1 MSQAQGLDTPVRYLR
16 GVGPKRSN
24 DFLKLGINTVRDLL
38 EFFPRRYRFFDQV
51 GSISDL
57 REGQE
62 ASVIGCI
69 ESVDYKSFPYPPR
82 VNVTIWDESGGCF
95 IRWFHGGFLLDRLR
109 VGSWIRVQ
117 GKVRSWRSEPAF
129 SNPKFEILEDRPTQ
143 PGGNLS
149 LPVYPSQE
157 QFGSKFLTDLIR
169 LALEQYGDDIK
180 DWFSGDWL
188 AQRDLIDRRDAYK
201 LIHEPEDEGHWQQAR
216 KRLAYDELFFMQL
229 GVMLARRIRQG
240 RSTVRLAS
248 SDEMDRRIRRRF
260 PFRLTGAQNRV
271 IGEILSDM
279 SSPRQMSRLIQGD
292 VGCGKTVVALYAALV
307 AVANRYQA
315 AIMAPTEILAQQH
328 YRKISEYLS
337 GSKVRMAL
345 LVGGTSQRDR
355 REIIEQASSG
365 ELDILIGTHALIE
378 KDVTFANLAL
388 VVIDEQHKFGVHQR
402 AAIRSKGAQPHYL
415 VMTATPI
422 PRSLALTV
430 FGDLDLSVIDELP
443 PGKLPVKTR
452 LFNYTREK
460 EVWEFLSA
468 RLRDGDQ
475 AYVVYPLLE
484 QSDQLALRSARSEA
498 RRLAE
503 HELSE
508 FRVGLVHGRMKSD
521 EKQRIMTDFRQGK
534 LDVLVATVVIE
545 VGIDMPEANVLV
557 VEHADRFGLAQLHQ
571 LRGRIGRSGGQ
582 GHCLLLANARTE
594 PARKRLEVL
603 LETADGFK
611 IAEEDLRMRGP
622 GQFFG
627 TAQHGLPELKLA
639 DLVEDY
645 QLLVQA
651 RMDAQDLLYRDPDL
665 RQHRHCCIREELIR
679 RLAGKLELI
688 EAA

>member
-1 MSQAQGLDTPVRYLR
+1 
-16 GVGPKRSN
+16 
-24 DFLKLGINTVRDLL
+24 
-38 EFFPRRYRFFDQV
+38 
-51 GSISDL
+51 
-57 REGQE
+57 
-62 ASVIGCI
+62 
-69 ESVDYKSFPYPPR
+69 
-82 VNVTIWDESGGCF
+82 
-95 IRWFHGGFLLDRLR
+95 
-109 VGSWIRVQ
+109 
-117 GKVRSWRSEPAF
+117 
-129 SNPKFEILEDRPTQ
+129 
-143 PGGNLS
+143 
-149 LPVYPSQE
+149 
-157 QFGSKFLTDLIR
+157 
-169 LALEQYGDDIK
+169 
-180 DWFSGDWL
+180 
-188 AQRDLIDRRDAYK
+188 
-201 LIHEPEDEGHWQQAR
+201 
-216 KRLAYDELFFMQL
+216 
-229 GVMLARRIRQG
+229 
-240 RSTVRLAS
+240 
-248 SDEMDRRIRRRF
+248 
-260 PFRLTGAQNRV
+260 
-271 IGEILSDM
+271 
-279 SSPRQMSRLIQGD
+279 
-292 VGCGKTVVALYAALV
+292 
-307 AVANRYQA
+307 
-315 AIMAPTEILAQQH
+315 
-328 YRKISEYLS
+328 
-337 GSKVRMAL
+337 MAL

-521 EKQRIMTDFRQGK
+521 EKQRIMTHFRQGK